1 MKYEKLNKRAMGFII
16 FSDLIKIVIR
26 YIILMP
32 ILYVPFKSFPEIISI
47 GLKFLILKDIL
58 YLIICPKIK
67 YERYRYS
74 ITEDSIEI
82 KEGFLFVEINIV
94 PIERI
99 HKIIIKKTPIH
110 KLFNLSNV
118 VLTTAG
124 GDVIIK
130 LLDDKKTK
138 AISSMLNHKINEI
151 AKKAKLNEK
160 S

>member
-26 YIILMP
+26 YIILIP

-47 GLKFLILKDIL
+47 GL
-58 YLIICPKIK
+58 

-138 AISSMLNHKINEI
+138 AISSMLNHKINDI

>member
-16 FSDLIKIVIR
+16 LSDLIKIVIR
-26 YIILMP
+26 YIILIP
-32 ILYVPFKSFPEIISI
+32 TLYVPFKFLPDIISI
-47 GLKFLILKDIL
+47 GLKFLILKDVL
-58 YLIICPKIK
+58 HLMICPKIK
-67 YERYRYS
+67 YEIYRYS

-94 PIERI
+94 PIKRI
-99 HKIIIKKTPIH
+99 HKVIIKKTPIH

-151 AKKAKLNEK
+151 AKEEKLNEK

>member
-26 YIILMP
+26 YIILIP

-82 KEGFLFVEINIV
+82 KE
-94 PIERI
+94 R
-99 HKIIIKKTPIH
+99 
-110 KLFNLSNV
+110 
-118 VLTTAG
+118 
-124 GDVIIK
+124 VIC
-130 LLDDKKTK
+130 
-138 AISSMLNHKINEI
+138 
-151 AKKAKLNEK
+151 
-160 S
+160 